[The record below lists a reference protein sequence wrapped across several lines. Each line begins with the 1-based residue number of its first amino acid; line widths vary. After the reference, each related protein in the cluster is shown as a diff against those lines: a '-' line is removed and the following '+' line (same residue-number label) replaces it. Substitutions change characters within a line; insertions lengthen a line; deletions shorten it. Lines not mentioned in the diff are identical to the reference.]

1 MHRIGRTGRAGRSGE
16 AILFVAPRERRMLAS
31 IERATRQ
38 KIRLMELPSTEEI
51 NDKRVAAF
59 KQGIS
64 DALANEELDF
74 YLQLVESYRIEH
86 NVPAIEIAAAL
97 AKLVQGDQPMLL
109 AAKPKPA
116 QRPEKGPQGDK
127 RRRDDDKKQRGKPR
141 SEQDEGL
148 PPMVPYRVEVGE
160 RDGVKPGNIVG
171 AIANE
176 AGLDGQYIRRI
187 QIHEDHTTLELPEGM
202 PRDIERILK
211 KAWVC
216 GKQLGIRSLE
226 PKQDRG
232 KKRVFKAP
240 ARDAKAKKKPRKQK
254 KS

>member
-1 MHRIGRTGRAGRSGE
+1 MIVEFIGTPGAGKTTLLSLILADHR
-16 AILFVAPRERRMLAS
+16 
-31 IERATRQ
+31 
-38 KIRLMELPSTEEI
+38 LP
-51 NDKRVAAF
+51 
-59 KQGIS
+59 G
-64 DALANEELDF
+64 
-74 YLQLVESYRIEH
+74 
-86 NVPAIEIAAAL
+86 
-97 AKLVQGDQPMLL
+97 
-109 AAKPKPA
+109 
-116 QRPEKGPQGDK
+116 
-127 RRRDDDKKQRGKPR
+127 
-141 SEQDEGL
+141 
-148 PPMVPYRVEVGE
+148 
-160 RDGVKPGNIVG
+160 RDGVDLLVELHRQPDTAVIKKVLVTGQADQQDTIRAV
-171 AIANE
+171 NE